1 MAFDIRLFEKYLPH
15 GVRAEYYDSIDST
28 NTELVRRVKS
38 GEARCGDVI
47 AAGMQTAG
55 RGRRGNS
62 FSSPEGGIYFSFAAK
77 NIEGAIPTVMSGVAV
92 ADTLALFG
100 YSPEIKWVNDVLVCG
115 GKVCGILAEAVG
127 GTGLCVIGIGINLKS
142 EAIPPELKNTAAA
155 LDSAGIEIPQKEALA
170 GTVVSSFF
178 ALAEKGVPEVIGRY
192 RSYLNFLGE
201 DIVIKST
208 GEVCRSLDV
217 TERGELVVRLRDGA
231 VSHLNSGEISIL
243 LNR

>member
-1 MAFDIRLFEKYLPH
+1 MAFDSVLFEKHLPT
-15 GVRAEYYDSIDST
+15 GTRAEYFETIDST
-28 NTELVRRVKS
+28 NTELVRRIKA

-92 ADTLALFG
+92 ADTLARFG
-100 YSPEIKWVNDVLVCG
+100 YAPEIKWVNDVLVGG
-115 GKVCGILAEAVG
+115 GKVCGILAEAVA
-127 GTGLCVIGIGINLKS
+127 GTDLCVVGIGINLKS
-142 EAIPPELKNTAAA
+142 EAIPPELKKTAAA
-155 LDSAGIEIPQKEALA
+155 LDSVSVPAPSKEKLV

-178 ALAEKGVPEVIGRY
+178 ALAEKGVPEVIDRY
-192 RSYLNFLGE
+192 RSYLRFLGE
-201 DIVIKST
+201 DIVIKTT

-217 TERGELVVRLRDGA
+217 TERGELVVRLRDGD
-231 VSHLNSGEISIL
+231 VSYLNSGEISIL